1 MHSYNSII
9 HAKQS
14 LLLFVNLANYYIFD
28 SFYTIEMI
36 KNEMGHI
43 IDNFFGD
50 GRCRRDPRVDRFL
63 TSGLTL
69 TGRGELTSEQSED
82 SVNWVR
88 VRVRVRVT
96 G

>member
-36 KNEMGHI
+36 KNDMGHI

-69 TGRGELTSEQSED
+69 TLTLTL
-82 SVNWVR
+82 
-88 VRVRVRVT
+88 T
-96 G
+96 GTLTLTLTLTLTG